1 MHGRSAAKTKKT
13 IICLTTCVNHQTTC
27 LPQRWKGFVRLQ
39 KQALSEIDVFNEMGL
54 RELLDD
60 DLASHDA
67 LVSRLNDMF
76 LDHLKTTYEADA
88 PPEDKDTLCQAS

>member
-1 MHGRSAAKTKKT
+1 MATANAPPEDESGNPVEFES
-13 IICLTTCVNHQTTC
+13 N
-27 LPQRWKGFVRLQ
+27 FERLQ
-39 KQALSEIDVFNEMGL
+39 KQALSERDYFSDMGL